1 MGLSIPMIELEEYVK
16 IKSYKDIKELAQ
28 HCEIEKYTKNNIIYI
43 LIFMTAMVGVC
54 ITYKMTLLYI
64 TLVVLLGLFCV
75 PVLLFHIYLQKKE
88 NIRFNDV
95 DIYIHQMSYSF
106 QRSPKIITALKDVS
120 KIVSGKMKQVVDKAI
135 YEIEIDKS
143 SDIFQKA
150 LGIIEKEY
158 DCQRIKTLHRFLI
171 SIEEKGGSYNHSLE
185 ILLMDFDKWVKRVY
199 KYQEDIKHIKTNSII
214 GIFISCVLA
223 SISVMISSMLSG
235 ISEITMDI
243 SDNVIYQL
251 VSMAFVMGCLVY
263 YTYLQVRHCKNW
275 LDSKRDENK
284 IMKDYVFAFGKKPE
298 AVKKFGWIVGTII
311 ACISFGTAIWFNLFI
326 GIVLLM
332 VAIGI
337 IVTPKL
343 NKKSALLRL
352 QEDIYIAFSEW
363 LRDVVINLAEEPL
376 HAAIVET
383 YDTCPAVIKPSL
395 GQFIYELEESP
406 TDVRPYY
413 NFLSEYEIL
422 DISSTVKMLYSISEL
437 DYESIDTT
445 MNTLIK
451 RNYEMIDKH
460 EEVKNQNSISVMQFA
475 EYIPM
480 IFVSLKISADMLLV
494 ITNYL

>member
-1 MGLSIPMIELEEYVK
+1 MK
-16 IKSYKDIKELAQ
+16 IKRYKDIKELARYCKVEQ
-28 HCEIEKYTKNNIIYI
+28 YAKKNMIYI
-43 LIFMTAMVGVC
+43 LIFMTLMVGVC
-54 ITYKMTLLYI
+54 ITYKMHLLYI
-64 TLVVLLGLFCV
+64 ALVVLLGLFCV
-75 PVLLFHIYLQKKE
+75 PVLLLHSYLQKKE

-106 QRSPKIITALKDVS
+106 QRSPKIVTALKDVS
-120 KIVSGKMKQVVDKAI
+120 KIVSGKMKQTVDKAI

-158 DCQRIKTLHRFLI
+158 DCQRVKTLHRFLI

-185 ILLMDFDKWVKRVY
+185 ILLMDFDKWVKRIY
-199 KYQEDIKHIKTNSII
+199 KYQEDIKHIKTNSVI

-275 LDSKRDENK
+275 IDSKRDEKK
-284 IMKDYVFAFGKKPE
+284 IMKDYAFAFGKKPE
-298 AVKKFGWIVGTII
+298 AVEKFGWIVGAII
-311 ACISFGTAIWFNLFI
+311 ACISFVIAIWFNLFI
-326 GIVLLM
+326 GIIVLM
-332 VAIGI
+332 TAICI
-337 IVTPKL
+337 IATPKL

-352 QEDIYIAFSEW
+352 KEDIYIAFSEW

-383 YDTCPAVIKPSL
+383 YDSCPAVIKLSL

-460 EEVKNQNSISVMQFA
+460 EEVKNQNSISMMQFA
-475 EYIPM
+475 EYLRIC
-480 IFVSLKISADMLLV
+480 FW
-494 ITNYL
+494 

>member
-1 MGLSIPMIELEEYVK
+1 MK
-16 IKSYKDIKELAQ
+16 IKRYKDIKELARYCKVEQ
-28 HCEIEKYTKNNIIYI
+28 YAKKNMIYI
-43 LIFMTAMVGVC
+43 LIFMTLMVGVC
-54 ITYKMTLLYI
+54 ITYKMHLLYI
-64 TLVVLLGLFCV
+64 ALVVLLGLFCV
-75 PVLLFHIYLQKKE
+75 PVLLLHSYLQKKE

-106 QRSPKIITALKDVS
+106 QRSPKIVTALKDVS
-120 KIVSGKMKQVVDKAI
+120 KIVSGKMKQTVDKAI

-158 DCQRIKTLHRFLI
+158 DCQRVKTLHRFLI

-185 ILLMDFDKWVKRVY
+185 ILLMDFDKWVKRIY
-199 KYQEDIKHIKTNSII
+199 KYQEDIKHIKTNSVI

-275 LDSKRDENK
+275 IDSKRDEKK
-284 IMKDYVFAFGKKPE
+284 IMKDYAFAFGKKPE
-298 AVKKFGWIVGTII
+298 AVEKFGWIVGAII
-311 ACISFGTAIWFNLFI
+311 ACISFVIAIWFNLFI
-326 GIVLLM
+326 GIIVLM
-332 VAIGI
+332 TAICI
-337 IVTPKL
+337 IATPKL

-352 QEDIYIAFSEW
+352 KEDIYIAFSEW

-383 YDTCPAVIKPSL
+383 YDSCPAVIKLSL

-460 EEVKNQNSISVMQFA
+460 EEVKNQNSISMMQFA

>member
-1 MGLSIPMIELEEYVK
+1 MTELEGYVK
-16 IKSYKDIKELAQ
+16 IKNYKDIKELAGY
-28 HCEIEKYTKNNIIYI
+28 CEIKKYTKNSIIYI
-43 LIFMTAMVGVC
+43 LAFMAMMIGVC
-54 ITYKMTLLYI
+54 ITYKMNLLYI
-64 TLVVLLGLFCV
+64 TLVVVLGLFCM
-75 PVLLFHIYLQKKE
+75 PVILFHIYLQKKE

-106 QRSPKIITALKDVS
+106 QRSPKIVTALKDVS
-120 KIVSGKMKQVVDKAI
+120 KIVSGRMKQVVDQAI
-135 YEIEIDKS
+135 YEIEINQS
-143 SDIFQKA
+143 SDIFQKS

-158 DCQRIKTLHRFLI
+158 DCQRVKTLHRFLI
-171 SIEEKGGSYNHSLE
+171 SIEEKGGHYNHSLE
-185 ILLMDFDKWVKRVY
+185 ILLLDFDKWVKRVY
-199 KYQEDIKHIKTNSII
+199 KYQEDIKHIKTNSVI
-214 GIFISCVLA
+214 GILISCVLA

-243 SDNVIYQL
+243 SNNTIYQI
-251 VSMAFVMGCLVY
+251 VSMAFIMGCIIY
-263 YTYLQVRHCKNW
+263 YTYLQVRHCNNW
-275 LDSKRDENK
+275 LRSKRDENK
-284 IMKDYVFAFGKKPE
+284 IMKDYEFAFGKKPTSVKRFE
-298 AVKKFGWIVGTII
+298 WIAGLASVCIAVC
-311 ACISFGTAIWFNLFI
+311 AAIWIHLFV
-326 GIVLLM
+326 GIVFLA
-332 VAIGI
+332 VAVC
-337 IVTPKL
+337 IVWTPKI

-383 YDTCPAVIKPSL
+383 YNSCPVVMKPSL
-395 GQFIYELEESP
+395 GKFIYELEESP

-437 DYESIDTT
+437 DYENIDTT

-480 IFVSLKISADMLLV
+480 VFVSLKISADMLLV

>member
-1 MGLSIPMIELEEYVK
+1 MGLLIPMTELEGYVK
-16 IKSYKDIKELAQ
+16 IKSYKDMKELARYCDIQ
-28 HCEIEKYTKNNIIYI
+28 PYTKKNMIYI
-43 LIFMTAMVGVC
+43 LIFMTVMVGVC
-54 ITYKMTLLYI
+54 ITYKMNFIYI
-64 TLVVLLGLFCV
+64 MLVVLLGLFCV
-75 PVLLFHIYLQKKE
+75 PVLLLHSYLQKKE

-106 QRSPKIITALKDVS
+106 QRSPKIVTALKDVS
-120 KIVSGKMKQVVDKAI
+120 KIVSGKMKQAVDKAI
-135 YEIEIDKS
+135 YEIEMDKS
-143 SDIFQKA
+143 PDIFQKA
-150 LGIIEKEY
+150 LSIIEKEY
-158 DCQRIKTLHRFLI
+158 DCQRVKTLHRFLI
-171 SIEEKGGSYNHSLE
+171 NIEEKGGSYNHSLE
-185 ILLMDFDKWVKRVY
+185 ILLMDFDKWVKRIY

-223 SISVMISSMLSG
+223 SISVIISSMLSG

-243 SDNVIYQL
+243 SNNVIYQF

-263 YTYLQVRHCKNW
+263 YTYVQVHHCKNW

-284 IMKDYVFAFGKKPE
+284 IMKDYAFAFGKKPE
-298 AVKKFGWIVGTII
+298 AVKKFGWIVGAII
-311 ACISFGTAIWFNLFI
+311 ACISFVIAVWFNLFI
-326 GIVLLM
+326 GIVMLM
-332 VAIGI
+332 VAIYI

-363 LRDVVINLAEEPL
+363 LRDVVINLAEAPL

-383 YDTCPAVIKPSL
+383 YDSCPAVIKPSL

-406 TDVRPYY
+406 ADVRPYY

-437 DYESIDTT
+437 DYESIDIT

-460 EEVKNQNSISVMQFA
+460 EEVKNQNSISMMQFA